1 MKKRMM
7 MATIIMAGIVLVFAV
22 VTTNSQDNV
31 KSVQDSAFRQ
41 LMRPTVPFMH
51 DEHNEKAEVEN
62 CNVCHHIVE
71 EGKVVEGES
80 SEDRECSECHESKGS
95 GYPMSLVKA
104 YHMRCKGCH
113 LEKKSGPIMCGECHV
128 K

>member
-1 MKKRMM
+1 MKKRTL
-7 MATIIMAGIVLVFAV
+7 MATIIMAGIILVFAV

-41 LMRPTVPFMH
+41 LMRPTVPFQH
-51 DEHNEKAEVEN
+51 DEHNEKAELEN
-62 CNVCHHIVE
+62 CNTCHHILE
-71 EGKVVEGES
+71 EGKLVEDES
-80 SEDRECSECHESKGS
+80 SEDRECSECHVSKGS
-95 GYPMSLVKA
+95 GYPMPLVKA